1 MSAASNPPANATTQ
15 AGLSSP
21 LPPATRQGAG
31 VGETRIV
38 EMNGSRL
45 LMKLTSRGWVNQVIG
60 TAPFLRSF

>member
-1 MSAASNPPANATTQ
+1 MSAATKPPANTTTQ

-31 VGETRIV
+31 VGDTRTV

-45 LMKLTSRGWVNQVIG
+45 LMTLTSRGWVNRVIG
-60 TAPFLRSF
+60 TAPFLRSI